1 MSVNLCVCLSANSS
15 KTANP
20 IELKFCGMIPFG
32 VQMDLGKTISGL
44 DQPFAKNSKKKK
56 AFTVDT
62 SETNCPN
69 DSLQNECYTF
79 NSTKLDS
86 TETMTSRLNNYN
98 DKLIKKLFS
107 NKASRNQY
115 NFVLAQPL
123 VLFF

>member
-32 VQMDLGKTISGL
+32 VQMDLGKTISG
-44 DQPFAKNSKKKK
+44 
-56 AFTVDT
+56 FTVDT

-107 NKASRNQY
+107 NNASRNHY